1 MAKKKWLKKWL
12 NCIFGQNRQ
21 TLSPSLKICIE
32 NFGSN
37 FFLLRFCSRI
47 DQNEFQKIL
56 REYPLETPRYHTV
69 VMFGGLQGRQTLQRA
84 VELHQIVVKILS
96 LDIMF
101 SGKKLIRKS
110 IATFNRYKL
119 QIRICMLNLIGIF
132 IC

>member
-1 MAKKKWLKKWL
+1 MIPDNHWAWRIQKASGAWGQSPL
-12 NCIFGQNRQ
+12 N
-21 TLSPSLKICIE
+21 TKSSLKILGQ
-32 NFGSN
+32 NL
-37 FFLLRFCSRI
+37 FFIRFCSQI